1 MTFLNEAW
9 KHVIFT
15 DESKICVFGPD
26 GNNRVWRRPGIALL
40 DHHITPTVKFGGK
53 SVMVWGAITYQG
65 VGRLEFIDTRMTA
78 SSYIAI
84 LESQYALTVRMA
96 GLNNET
102 AILQQDNDPKHLAKE
117 TKIWLNAN
125 NIRLLSWP
133 SCSPDMNIIENVW
146 FYLKVRISSL
156 REKPKNIIELKPK
169 DQ

>member
-1 MTFLNEAW
+1 
-9 KHVIFT
+9 
-15 DESKICVFGPD
+15 
-26 GNNRVWRRPGIALL
+26 
-40 DHHITPTVKFGGK
+40 
-53 SVMVWGAITYQG
+53 MVWGAITYQG

-96 GLNNET
+96 GLSNET

-117 TKIWLNAN
+117 TKMWLNAN

-146 FYLKVRISSL
+146 VYLKVRISSL
-156 REKPKNIIELKPK
+156 REKPKNIIELKQKISQIRYSIPASYIQSLYNSIPARLNALYK
-169 DQ
+169 AKGGYTKY